1 MYIKQ
6 IFFLDSSQKN
16 ANIKQRRNQ
25 KKSSKQKMATQSSIK
40 RSDKRTTKRRV
51 SKDRAP
57 HRPDRN
63 NKTSTRRPNL
73 HQQILSPTKLANVTR
88 QANTFKDRKQKPK
101 KSKLSTKRENNLE
114 INVPSSKRNER
125 KISLRRTT
133 LRKDETNTLSKGKQ
147 ESLQNT
153 SQPNQKK
160 GIRTGRGQ
168 ASGPKTKVTQPRT
181 SQKLKRKGFQSS
193 KEKIITPLTDCAR
206 TALDDGS
213 KRKKTRGN
221 LNDNFEDMFLRKVD
235 VKAHIRFG
243 IGQNIHGISVT
254 PGSQVWVNY
263 QKNHV
268 KLFSV
273 SGDELRSFDLEYCPV
288 FNCCTPNGDLLVTQ
302 GYAGWSSAVIQM
314 ISHEGTEMMF
324 ADLSSYA
331 DLLCGVHYQDENMY
345 VIGHRHVPK
354 RYFVLKLNMNGEVEE
369 ILETNTECRN
379 INHIISHEGQIIAMC
394 TTEFAMLP
402 IHNGGISSRPV
413 NKVQLKNTYSASTS
427 VDNLGNVI
435 VASGSKIMIIDPS
448 LEHVFVIDTD
458 IQGTILSTAVDQ
470 LNQLWIG
477 TENENL
483 YIVKYLR

>member
-1 MYIKQ
+1 M
-6 IFFLDSSQKN
+6 
-16 ANIKQRRNQ
+16 
-25 KKSSKQKMATQSSIK
+25 
-40 RSDKRTTKRRV
+40 
-51 SKDRAP
+51 
-57 HRPDRN
+57 
-63 NKTSTRRPNL
+63 
-73 HQQILSPTKLANVTR
+73 
-88 QANTFKDRKQKPK
+88 
-101 KSKLSTKRENNLE
+101 
-114 INVPSSKRNER
+114 
-125 KISLRRTT
+125 
-133 LRKDETNTLSKGKQ
+133 
-147 ESLQNT
+147 
-153 SQPNQKK
+153 
-160 GIRTGRGQ
+160 
-168 ASGPKTKVTQPRT
+168 
-181 SQKLKRKGFQSS
+181 
-193 KEKIITPLTDCAR
+193 TDCAR

-254 PGSQVWVNY
+254 PDNQVWVNY

-354 RYFVLKLNMNGEVEE
+354 RYFVLQLNMNGEVEE

-379 INHIISHEGQIIAMC
+379 INHIISHQGQIIAMC

-402 IHNGGISSRPV
+402 IHNGGISSRPI
-413 NKVQLKNTYSASTS
+413 NKVHLKNTYSASTS

-448 LEHVFVIDTD
+448 LEHVFEIDTD

-470 LNQLWIG
+470 QNQLWIG

>member
-1 MYIKQ
+1 M
-6 IFFLDSSQKN
+6 FLDSGQKN
-16 ANIKQRRNQ
+16 ANMKQRNNQ
-25 KKSSKQKMATQSSIK
+25 KESSKQKTETQSSIK
-40 RSDKRTTKRRV
+40 RSEKRTTKRRV
-51 SKDRAP
+51 STDRAP

-63 NKTSTRRPNL
+63 NKASTRISNWN
-73 HQQILSPTKLANVTR
+73 QQIVSPTKLANVNR
-88 QANTFKDRKQKPK
+88 QANTVKDRKQKPK
-101 KSKLSTKRENNLE
+101 KASRSNKRDINLKK
-114 INVPSSKRNER
+114 IVPSSKRNER
-125 KISLRRTT
+125 KQSLRRGT
-133 LRKDETNTLSKGKQ
+133 LRKNEKNTLSKGGQ
-147 ESLQNT
+147 ESLQTT
-153 SQPNQKK
+153 SRPNQKR
-160 GIRTGRGQ
+160 GIRTGQGQ
-168 ASGPKTKVTQPRT
+168 ISGPKTKVTQPRT
-181 SQKLKRKGFQSS
+181 SQKRKRKGFQSS
-193 KEKIITPLTDCAR
+193 KEKIITPSTDCAR

-213 KRKKTRGN
+213 TRKKTRRN
-221 LNDNFEDMFLRKVD
+221 LNDNFQDMLLRKVD
-235 VKAHIRFG
+235 VKAHIHFG
-243 IGQNIHGISVT
+243 IGQNILGISVT
-254 PGSQVWVNY
+254 PDNQVWVNY
-263 QKNHV
+263 QKKHV
-268 KLFSV
+268 KLFSA

-314 ISHEGTEMMF
+314 ISREGTEMMF

-379 INHIISHEGQIIAMC
+379 INHIISHQGQIIAMC

-402 IHNGGISSRPV
+402 IHNGGISARPI

-427 VDNLGNVI
+427 VDSLGNVI
-435 VASGSKIMIIDPS
+435 VASGSKIMIIDLS
-448 LEHVFVIDTD
+448 LEHVFEIDTD

-470 LNQLWIG
+470 QNQLWIG